1 MNDCKA
7 SVTLQEYLCDCFFFF
22 FFLKRVSGHFSK
34 MISLSGNQPSL

>member
-22 FFLKRVSGHFSK
+22 FFKCVSGHFSK